1 MKILIFLVTLHTFL
15 FAQTPYILTKFPTLY
30 PLVEIYTKKVPQ
42 SYKAEITE
50 IIKEYAK
57 EMGIS
62 TKGYSSR
69 PLAIIISRVA
79 IGETLVLK
87 VQLLLAEEVRRLD
100 DNEEVF
106 ALTYQKEDIF
116 EVEDLEEDLIDS
128 VEYLLEEF
136 KDQYIEDNEE

>member
-1 MKILIFLVTLHTFL
+1 MKIILILLSYFVLAS
-15 FAQTPYILTKFPTLY
+15 AQTPYILTHFKSLY
-30 PLVEIYTKKVPQ
+30 PLVEIYTDKVPKR
-42 SYKAEITE
+42 YKKEITE

-57 EMGIS
+57 EMKIS
-62 TKGYSSR
+62 TEGYSQR

-87 VQLLLAEEVRRLD
+87 VQLLLGEEVKRLD
-100 DNEEVF
+100 DGEEVF

-116 EVEDLEEDLIDS
+116 EVENLEEDLIDS

-136 KDQYIEDNEE
+136 KDQYIEDNE